1 MSTSASPARSTV
13 HRLELTGFAKEATV
27 RKYPS
32 LYQINTRVLLNELSR
47 GLQHRATFD
56 DIAEAELDRLACE
69 GFDWRWFLGVWQ
81 TGLAGRVVSRANMAW
96 GYNVFSLEALSDK
109 NTC

>member
-1 MSTSASPARSTV
+1 MSTSSSPLRSTV
-13 HRLELTGFAKEATV
+13 HRLELTGVAKEATEH
-27 RKYPS
+27 KYPS

-69 GFDWRWFLGVWQ
+69 GFDWLVSWRLADRSRGTSCVTSEYGV
-81 TGLAGRVVSRANMAW
+81 GI
-96 GYNVFSLEALSDK
+96 
-109 NTC
+109 